1 MECRMLGW
9 PEDEPTVRL
18 DYRVFSYAGKFVMT
32 GTGKAVICDVRA
44 EESHPTDLSALP
56 STIHS
61 DVFDRSIL
69 AAIAFSPDRRDP
81 DTLWLRYVTV
91 RRDRRG
97 EGLAPNLVEYV
108 LERAADRNF
117 DRASIAVNN
126 PFAYEALYKVG
137 FGFIGRTTGLAEL
150 VLERPIDAAASRET
164 DPDPAGDPER
174 YQAGLDHYRN
184 REELSEAERSFL
196 EERKHSDPPSRR
208 RD

>member
-32 GTGKAVICDVRA
+32 GTGKAVICDERA
-44 EESHPTDLSALP
+44 EETYPRDLPALP

-97 EGLAPNLVEYV
+97 EGLAPKLVEYV
-108 LERAADRNF
+108 LEGAANRDF

-137 FGFIGRTTGLAEL
+137 FAFTGRTTGLAEL
-150 VLERPIDAAASRET
+150 VLERPIDAADSRET
-164 DPDPAGDPER
+164 GPAGDPER

-184 REELSEAERSFL
+184 REGLSEAERSFL
-196 EERKHSDPPSRR
+196 DERIHSDPPSH
-208 RD
+208 

>member
-1 MECRMLGW
+1 MLGW

-32 GTGKAVICDVRA
+32 GTGKAVICDERA
-44 EESHPTDLSALP
+44 EETYPRDLPALP

-81 DTLWLRYVTV
+81 ETLWLRYVTV

-97 EGLAPNLVEYV
+97 QGLAPKLVEHV
-108 LERAADRNF
+108 LKGAEDRDF

-137 FGFIGRTTGLAEL
+137 FAFTGRTTGLAEL
-150 VLERPIDAAASRET
+150 VLERPIDAADSHET
-164 DPDPAGDPER
+164 DSAGDTKR

-184 REELSEAERSFL
+184 REGLSAAERSFL
-196 EERKHSDPPSRR
+196 DARVHSDPPSRQSG
-208 RD
+208 